1 MMNPTLSLTFFTPRI
16 AKQDNGCARTSG
28 GVLNGLGRP
37 TTSPRGAILIMVLV
51 ALALLAALGGTLLR
65 WASMEHKLLRSQAEA
80 GQARWLA
87 EAGVERAAA
96 RLAHDLKYAG
106 ETWDIAAADL
116 PAGAAARVRIV
127 VKPLAGHADRSSIV
141 VDVEYPLESDVASR
155 VHKEAV
161 FPIQAEET

>member
-1 MMNPTLSLTFFTPRI
+1 MMNPMLSLNVFTPRI
-16 AKQDNGCARTSG
+16 AKQDNGFPSPSDRF
-28 GVLNGLGRP
+28 LNGLGRP
-37 TTSPRGAILIMVLV
+37 KTSPRGAILIMVLV

-96 RLAHDLKYAG
+96 QLTDDLKYAG

-116 PAGAAARVRIV
+116 PAGAARVRIV
-127 VKPLAGHADRSSIV
+127 VKPLAGDADRSSIV

-155 VHKEAV
+155 VHKEVV